1 MLYIVGTSNEGRCQ
15 ILGKIL
21 GTRVNQIPPLDL
33 AQQYRLI
40 GGEIETAVRAV
51 LASGQYIGGPC
62 VREFEQQF
70 ARYIDV
76 QDCVACNSGT
86 DALYLALRSL
96 DIGVGD
102 EVITTPFTFFATAE
116 TISLVGATPVFVDI
130 EPTSFNLDPQQV
142 AAAIGPNTK
151 AIVPVHLFG
160 QPVDMTQLM
169 EIARERGLAVIEDCA
184 QATGARWHDRPVGS
198 IGQIGCFSF
207 FPTKN
212 LGAFG
217 DGGAIVTN
225 DPTIAARI
233 RVLKDHG
240 AAQRY
245 YHVELGLNSRLDAL
259 QAAILQVKLPYLD
272 SWNDRRRTLARE
284 YGRLLAPIAD
294 VVLPQE
300 QPGGRGVW
308 NQYSIRVPA
317 ADRDRI
323 RTQLQALGISTAVY
337 YPTPLH
343 LQPAYQH
350 LGYQLGQLPIAER
363 ACQEVLCLPIFPELS
378 IEQQQQVVYGLKD
391 VLSRSTQ

>member
-1 MLYIVGTSNEGRCQ
+1 
-15 ILGKIL
+15 
-21 GTRVNQIPPLDL
+21 VNHIPPLDL

-40 GGEIETAVRAV
+40 GGEIETAVRDV
-51 LASGQYIGGPC
+51 LASGQYIGGPR
-62 VREFEQQF
+62 VRDFEQQF
-70 ARYIDV
+70 ARYIGV
-76 QDCVACNSGT
+76 EECVACNSGT

-130 EPTSFNLDPQQV
+130 DEATFNLDVRQV
-142 AAAIGPNTK
+142 AAAIGPKTK

-169 EIARERGLAVIEDCA
+169 AIATERGLSVIEDCA
-184 QATGARWHDRPVGS
+184 QAAGAQWSDRQVGS
-198 IGQIGCFSF
+198 IGPIGCFSF

-217 DGGAIVTN
+217 DGGAVVTN
-225 DPTIAARI
+225 DPAIAARI

-245 YHVELGLNSRLDAL
+245 YHVELGMNSRLDAL

-272 SWNDRRRTLARE
+272 AWNDRRRVLAQE
-284 YGRLLAPIAD
+284 YHRLLAPIAN
-294 VVLPQE
+294 VTLPQE
-300 QPGGRGVW
+300 QSGGYGVW

-317 ADRDRI
+317 TDRDRI
-323 RTQLQALGISTAVY
+323 RTQLQERGISTTVY
-337 YPTPLH
+337 YPIPLH

-350 LGYQLGQLPIAER
+350 LGYRVGQLPIAER
-363 ACQEVLCLPIFPELS
+363 ACQEVICLPIFPELS
-378 IEQQQQVVYGLKD
+378 IEQQQQVAYGLKD
-391 VLSRSTQ
+391 AIAND

>member
-1 MLYIVGTSNEGRCQ
+1 M
-15 ILGKIL
+15 
-21 GTRVNQIPPLDL
+21 NQIPPLDL

-40 GGEIETAVRAV
+40 GGEIETAVREV
-51 LASGQYIGGPC
+51 LASGQYIGGSR
-62 VREFEQQF
+62 VRDFEQQLAGYIG
-70 ARYIDV
+70 ARE
-76 QDCVACNSGT
+76 CVACNSGT

-96 DIGVGD
+96 DIGPGD

-116 TISLVGATPVFVDI
+116 TISLVGATPVFVEID
-130 EPTSFNLDPQQV
+130 EATFNLDVQQV

-160 QPVDMTQLM
+160 QPVEMTQLM
-169 EIARERGLAVIEDCA
+169 AIATERGLAVIEDCA
-184 QATGARWHDRPVGS
+184 QAAGAQWHDRRVGS
-198 IGQIGCFSF
+198 IGPIGCFSF

-217 DGGAIVTN
+217 DGGAVVTH
-225 DPTIAARI
+225 DPAIAARI

-245 YHVELGLNSRLDAL
+245 YHIEMGMNSRLDAL

-272 SWNDRRRTLARE
+272 SWNDRRRILAQE
-284 YGRLLAPIAD
+284 YHRLLAPIAD

-300 QPGGRGVW
+300 LPGGRGVW

-317 ADRDRI
+317 TDRDRI
-323 RTQLQALGISTAVY
+323 RTQLQAVGISTAVY
-337 YPTPLH
+337 YPIPLH
-343 LQPAYQH
+343 LQPVYQS
-350 LGYQLGQLPIAER
+350 LGYRVGQFPIAER
-363 ACQEVLCLPIFPELS
+363 ACREVIGLPIFPELS

-391 VLSRSTQ
+391 AIANG